1 MNEWINTPTHTRC
14 AALKIMI
21 YKRNDNQHR
30 MHMTQHIVF
39 ENGDSILEKMSH
51 KKLFDA
57 GRKKNVCNTY
67 ILLKHAKTF
76 IDPLHNLYTPKEKL
90 KKKWRTNESENSILD
105 TGLIETGQ
113 LIYGN

>member
-1 MNEWINTPTHTRC
+1 
-14 AALKIMI
+14 
-21 YKRNDNQHR
+21 
-30 MHMTQHIVF
+30 MTQHIVF
-39 ENGDSILEKMSH
+39 GNEDSILEKMSH

-90 KKKWRTNESENSILD
+90 KKNGGRMKVKTQSWTHMHH
-105 TGLIETGQ
+105 TGMKKCV
-113 LIYGN
+113 